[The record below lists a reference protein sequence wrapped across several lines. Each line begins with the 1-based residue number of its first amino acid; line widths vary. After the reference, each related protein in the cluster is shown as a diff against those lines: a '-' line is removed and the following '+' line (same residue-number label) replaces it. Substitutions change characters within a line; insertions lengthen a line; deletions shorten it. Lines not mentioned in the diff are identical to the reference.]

1 MKHPSDAMLGTACVS
16 IFVVSTAFRD
26 VWFGGVFQ
34 SVSVFVVLLI
44 AFGIATVAGL
54 GLLWARGGSLKPLL
68 DAPRDVILMNLATA
82 GAWTS
87 YFFALKFLDP
97 AIVNTLFSGIGPFV
111 IIALAA
117 SGRSIAKPSPGSPMQ
132 RVLQV
137 GVIGSL
143 LALVWIVAT
152 GRSGFQIAHP
162 LAALGSAGLALF
174 AGALIT
180 VSHLY
185 GKRLDE
191 AGATPDALV
200 GTRFIGLLVM
210 ACIVIGYQGP
220 AMVLPSA
227 AEALRLAAAAAVLIV
242 APVFF
247 NQIGMAK
254 ISPLS
259 ARIMT
264 SFGPVLVFI
273 LQQADDRIAWSTETF
288 VAIVA
293 YSGLVTAANLSQA
306 RSHQR
311 QLV

>member
-1 MKHPSDAMLGTACVS
+1 VKHPSDAALGATCVAV
-16 IFVVSTAFRD
+16 FVVSTAFRD
-26 VWFGGVFQ
+26 VYFGGVFQ

-44 AFGIATVAGL
+44 AFGIATATGL
-54 GLLWARGGSLKPLL
+54 GLLWARGGSLTPLL
-68 DAPRDVILMNLATA
+68 HAPVDVLLMNLTTA
-82 GAWTS
+82 GAWTC

-97 AIVNTLFSGIGPFV
+97 SIVNTLFSGIGPFV

-117 SGRSIAKPSPGSPMQ
+117 SGRPIARRSPGSPLQ
-132 RVLQV
+132 RVLQA

-152 GRSGFQIAHP
+152 GRAGFQSAHP
-162 LAALGSAGLALF
+162 LTALGSAGLALL
-174 AGALIT
+174 AGTLIT

-200 GTRFIGLLVM
+200 GTRFIGLLLT

-220 AMVLPSA
+220 GVVLPSMT
-227 AEALRLAAAAAVLIV
+227 ETLRLAAAAALLIV
-242 APVFF
+242 TPVFF
-247 NQIGMAK
+247 NQIGMAE

-288 VAIVA
+288 IAIVA
-293 YSGLVTAANLSQA
+293 YSGLVTAANLTQA
-306 RSHQR
+306 GSHKR
-311 QLV
+311 RMD